1 MEDSTI
7 RLIYNCM
14 HDHSLKM
21 INSTAKTL
29 NDGITENAKNAYL
42 QNATNQ
48 GKDIEWELNI

>member
-7 RLIYNCM
+7 ELIFNCM